1 MEALGAISS
10 ILSLLDVVIRSSN
23 AIHSLI
29 SNWRDVPIEI
39 IALANEANDSKAVLN
54 QACHLLHQIKNI
66 PPWQT
71 FGPAH
76 GLALDIE
83 RQINQAIPI
92 WNKLQDALSKFGGQ
106 EDEAMKC
113 SKSNRLR
120 WLKYRG
126 KIDQMKRSL
135 RERRI
140 NIMELI
146 VSSSA

>member
-10 ILSLLDVVIRSSN
+10 VLSLLDVVIRSSN
-23 AIHSLI
+23 AIQSLI
-29 SNWRDVPIEI
+29 SNWREVPIEI

-54 QACHLLHQIKNI
+54 QACHLLHQIKDI

-71 FGPAH
+71 FGTAH

-83 RQINQAIPI
+83 RQINQATPI
-92 WNKLQDALSKFGGQ
+92 WTNLQDTLSKFGGQ
-106 EDEAMKC
+106 EDEALKG

-120 WLKYRG
+120 WLKCRR

-135 RERRI
+135 RERRVT
-140 NIMELI
+140 IMELI